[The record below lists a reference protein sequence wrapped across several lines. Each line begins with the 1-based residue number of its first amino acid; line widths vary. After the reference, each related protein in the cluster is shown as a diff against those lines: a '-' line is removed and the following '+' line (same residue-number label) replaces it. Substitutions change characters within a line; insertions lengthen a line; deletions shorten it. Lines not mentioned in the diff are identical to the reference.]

1 MPDLTKSD
9 KSSIMLKVEYKGYDE
24 DGTECASQRE
34 SGMVESRRTAPG
46 IPITSELRSQK
57 LMQVDFSVQATLVHR
72 ACLSLKEVRK
82 IAQFE
87 WYRG

>member
-1 MPDLTKSD
+1 MF
-9 KSSIMLKVEYKGYDE
+9 KVEYKGYDE
-24 DGTECASQRE
+24 DGTERTLHRE
-34 SGMVESRRTAPG
+34 SGTVESRRTALR

-57 LMQVDFSVQATLVHR
+57 QMQVDFSVQATLVHR